1 MWNFASLFSISSLW
15 SFNCAVFQK
24 RYCFKLHALEA
35 TLLFLVRSTF
45 PSWCLKTS
53 FCEAGV
59 KDIYWSGKLS
69 GSSIKGAYG
78 MYILGLLPILKLLH
92 WIYCL
97 VKADNSLIK
106 QIYSLYISCTE
117 CDSSFEKHLNDS
129 CGCETIDFQWYL
141 SSGVHRL
148 LQGIE
153 DNTSSV
159 VFLRIV
165 RR

>member
-1 MWNFASLFSISSLW
+1 MWNFASLFSVSSLW

-59 KDIYWSGKLS
+59 KYLLKWEAEWILHQRCLC
-69 GSSIKGAYG
+69 

-153 DNTSSV
+153 DSTSSV

-165 RR
+165 WR